1 MALDSN
7 KVIAIARAEVGYLE
21 KKSNSQLDDKTANA
35 GSKNYTKYNR
45 DYNAWGGGGAQPMEW
60 CASFAS
66 WCFVKAYG
74 LETAKQL
81 LCGGLHHYT
90 PTGANRFK
98 KKDRYIKRGAGKPKP
113 GDVVYFFSSSK
124 NRIGHVG
131 IVYKVTDSTVYT
143 IEGNTSGASTLV
155 TNGGGV
161 KEKSYKLTSTYIDGY
176 GSVDYG
182 ITESETQPPTA
193 ETKGGEN
200 VKYVKVTGGSV
211 NIRTGD
217 STGFKK
223 IAVLRKGAKYEYVA
237 QSVSSGWYAIRYEG
251 QIAWISHRYST
262 VV

>member
-1 MALDSN
+1 MAFDPQ
-7 KVIAIARAEVGYLE
+7 KVIDVAKAEVGYLE
-21 KKSNSQLDDKTANA
+21 KASNKSLDDKTANA

-60 CASFAS
+60 CAAFLS
-66 WCFVKAYG
+66 WCFAQAYG
-74 LETAKQL
+74 LEAAKAL
-81 LCGGLHHYT
+81 LCGGIHHYT

-98 KKDRYIKRGAGKPKP
+98 KKSQYIARGKGTPKP

-124 NRIGHVG
+124 GRIGHVG
-131 IVYKVTDSTVYT
+131 LVTKVTSTTVYT

-182 ITESETQPPTA
+182 AA
-193 ETKGGEN
+193 EPASGGET
-200 VKYVKVTGGSV
+200 VKTETGKKYVKVTGANV

-217 STGFKK
+217 STGFSK
-223 IAVLRKGAKYEYVA
+223 IATLKKGAKYEYVA
-237 QSVSSGWYAIRYEG
+237 TSAASGWYAIRYNNKT
-251 QIAWISHRYST
+251 IAWISNKYST
-262 VV
+262 LA